1 MLRHNCG
8 KDFELDCI
16 HLLALIFIHT
26 HSHGHT
32 HWHIRSFVDLPT
44 IDANHDDAG
53 KVEADA
59 AGDDGIGGRQIQ
71 CACGILFAIILENQ
85 RLVRSMNAQRDG
97 HKRDEGGQQPD
108 GCNCNDSD
116 AARYPAAISAMEQKE

>member
-8 KDFELDCI
+8 KDFDLDCI
-16 HLLALIFIHT
+16 HLLALIFIHS
-26 HSHGHT
+26 HSHR
-32 HWHIRSFVDLPT
+32 HIRSFVDLPT

>member
-1 MLRHNCG
+1 MQS
-8 KDFELDCI
+8 
-16 HLLALIFIHT
+16 LACTHIHT
-26 HSHGHT
+26 RTGTLTDT
-32 HWHIRSFVDLPT
+32 HPFVDLPT

-116 AARYPAAISAMEQKE
+116 AARYPAAISAMEHRKRVKER